1 MPEPL
6 RQSAAHRAD
15 DRHVAARG
23 GATDPCCPV
32 EGIAQAYLVTAH
44 GDAGLAL
51 RCAITDALSDLM
63 EAERRARENSRLISR
78 GYVRDAT
85 RE

>member
-6 RQSAAHRAD
+6 RQPRAPRSGAAEPA
-15 DRHVAARG
+15 
-23 GATDPCCPV
+23 CPV
-32 EGIAQAYLVTAH
+32 EDIAQAYLVTAH

-63 EAERRARENSRLISR
+63 EAERRARENSQLISR
-78 GYVRDAT
+78 GYVRNAA